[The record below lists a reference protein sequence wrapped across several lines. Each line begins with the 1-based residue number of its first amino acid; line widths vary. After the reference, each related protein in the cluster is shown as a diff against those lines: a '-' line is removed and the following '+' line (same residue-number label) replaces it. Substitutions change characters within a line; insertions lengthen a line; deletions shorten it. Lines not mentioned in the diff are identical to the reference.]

1 MKDLTERE
9 LQLLIGSVDLSISNI
24 GGQMIKIS
32 PEQKQEARKTLSE
45 YLKLQEKLNNIKTK

>member
-9 LQLLIGSVDLSISNI
+9 LQLLIGSIDLSISNI